1 LAGVAA
7 LWRLF
12 YFLEVAQRG
21 PFFDHFH
28 IIKLY
33 NDGFSDLRRKLYHE
47 ATHVM
52 VQKVLKGTRW
62 LLLKN
67 PENLDSNRREAER
80 LADALQ
86 LNQPLA
92 LAHYL
97 KEDLRQIW
105 FQEDKAPLQPSFR
118 IGWRGL
124 LLPASPG

>member
-1 LAGVAA
+1 
-7 LWRLF
+7 
-12 YFLEVAQRG
+12 
-21 PFFDHFH
+21 
-28 IIKLY
+28 
-33 NDGFSDLRRKLYHE
+33 
-47 ATHVM
+47 M

-62 LLLKN
+62 RLLKN